1 MSCFIRVTNAQ
12 FTDFPILD
20 SKKSNTLLPNS
31 NRCDLL
37 EKDNIMASKNK
48 NTARKR
54 SCGAYSPATVE
65 SSTKQIGNA
74 TGSINSSLPSLA
86 EPRTPSRKTKV
97 AKRVRFSDPG
107 PPVESLSSY
116 LDKDLST
123 GLTPAI
129 KRTRIDSE
137 DSPSSKETNAKR
149 ARRRRS
155 EPTPRTD
162 SDGVKYECP
171 ELPSETQTFQFLSCS
186 AILDPRARR
195 RIARFGLSEEMNCII
210 ERKREKEKEEKAKEE
225 ELMNLRRG
233 LSALRDVKT
242 EAQDD
247 RIPRTPERIKELSM
261 ARQRIEELE
270 ALLRTYEG
278 SSHAETEWMSQTANE
293 DHEMIFIGDD
303 ITIMDNEMLTT
314 SSSPIPSRVSSS
326 HLLTSDAST
335 QVALQDQEQQ
345 AENNSL
351 NAQLRNMRQEKRA
364 LFKEWR
370 AIVGSNEA
378 GTRDRNPIDSSLYSP
393 ASPPPNFLSQIATT
407 LRKAVSR
414 ESRALKTLETV
425 AKDLSGHGF
434 NGTSASEILSDMGA
448 RFRQARLEL
457 ERAVPGETT
466 SGDLTNWKEIVDM
479 LVERINILVR
489 DLASTREQVSGCEN
503 REIALRNQ
511 FNMTLHRL
519 EQTGKKNKSLEEASD
534 SMAADLMHVRM
545 KTQKLE
551 QDIEILETDKTRLNN
566 AIERYRVDLKI
577 LEELNMKLEDDTLSS
592 MEKASS
598 LRRAN
603 SALDGQNELY
613 KQRIIDLEQS
623 ELDQRAIR
631 EEMQRLL
638 DQRTT
643 ELTALESK
651 IEQLKSE
658 HHEAI
663 VSQSC
668 SHEKQMGAIN
678 VRVSLLTNALN
689 EAQSEIQTL
698 RADKARLQSRL
709 NSLQQLF
716 SRETIHAARERAAA
730 TAQELMEWERK
741 MSALYGGGIG
751 SPQSLQVG
759 QNDNSGDN
767 EHCSTPKGDTAGF
780 APVGSEP
787 ITPSCDR
794 FVNVEIQRG
803 KKRKRRPDSA
813 IEIVEEEEEGEDG
826 FEDSGI
832 ADKS

>member
-1 MSCFIRVTNAQ
+1 
-12 FTDFPILD
+12 
-20 SKKSNTLLPNS
+20 
-31 NRCDLL
+31 
-37 EKDNIMASKNK
+37 MASKNK

-54 SCGAYSPATVE
+54 YCGAYSPATVE
-65 SSTKQIGNA
+65 SNTKQIRNA

-97 AKRVRFSDPG
+97 AKRVRFSDTG

-116 LDKDLST
+116 LDNNLST

-129 KRTRIDSE
+129 KRTRIDSQ

-225 ELMNLRRG
+225 ELMNLRRE

-247 RIPRTPERIKELSM
+247 HIPRTPERIKELSM

-278 SSHAETEWMSQTANE
+278 SSHAESEWMSQNANE
-293 DHEMIFIGDD
+293 DDEMIFIGDD

-326 HLLTSDAST
+326 HLRTSDAST

-345 AENNSL
+345 AEKNSL

-378 GTRDRNPIDSSLYSP
+378 GTRDRNPIDSSLNSP

-414 ESRALKTLETV
+414 ESRALKALETV

-448 RFRQARLEL
+448 RFRQARIEL
-457 ERAVPGETT
+457 ERAVP
-466 SGDLTNWKEIVDM
+466 
-479 LVERINILVR
+479 VR

-503 REIALRNQ
+503 REVALRNQ

-566 AIERYRVDLKI
+566 AIERYRIDLKI
-577 LEELNMKLEDDTLSS
+577 LEELNMKLEDDTISS
-592 MEKASS
+592 REKASS
-598 LRRAN
+598 LRGAN

-689 EAQSEIQTL
+689 EALSEIQTL

-730 TAQELMEWERK
+730 TAQELMEWEQG
-741 MSALYGGGIG
+741 MSALYGSGIG

-759 QNDNSGDN
+759 QNDSSGDN
-767 EHCSTPKGDTAGF
+767 EHCSTPKGDMAGF

>member
-1 MSCFIRVTNAQ
+1 
-12 FTDFPILD
+12 
-20 SKKSNTLLPNS
+20 
-31 NRCDLL
+31 
-37 EKDNIMASKNK
+37 MASKNK

-225 ELMNLRRG
+225 ELMNLRRE

-370 AIVGSNEA
+370 AIVGSNEV

-457 ERAVPGETT
+457 ERAVP
-466 SGDLTNWKEIVDM
+466 
-479 LVERINILVR
+479 VR

-503 REIALRNQ
+503 REVALRNQ

-751 SPQSLQVG
+751 SPQSLQVR

>member
-12 FTDFPILD
+12 FTNFPILD
-20 SKKSNTLLPNS
+20 SKKSNSLLPNS
-31 NRCDLL
+31 SRCDLL

-54 SCGAYSPATVE
+54 YCGAYSPATVE
-65 SSTKQIGNA
+65 SNTKQIRNA

-97 AKRVRFSDPG
+97 AKRVRFSDTG

-116 LDKDLST
+116 LDNNLST

-129 KRTRIDSE
+129 KRTRIDSQ

-225 ELMNLRRG
+225 ELMNLRRE

-247 RIPRTPERIKELSM
+247 HIPRTPERIKELSM

-270 ALLRTYEG
+270 ALLRTYEV
-278 SSHAETEWMSQTANE
+278 H
-293 DHEMIFIGDD
+293 
-303 ITIMDNEMLTT
+303 
-314 SSSPIPSRVSSS
+314 PIPSRVSSS
-326 HLLTSDAST
+326 HLRTSDAST

-345 AENNSL
+345 AEKNSL

-378 GTRDRNPIDSSLYSP
+378 GTRDRNPIDSSLNSP

-414 ESRALKTLETV
+414 ESRALKALETV

-448 RFRQARLEL
+448 RFRQARIEL
-457 ERAVPGETT
+457 ERAVP
-466 SGDLTNWKEIVDM
+466 
-479 LVERINILVR
+479 VR

-503 REIALRNQ
+503 REVALRNQ

-566 AIERYRVDLKI
+566 AIERYRIDLKI
-577 LEELNMKLEDDTLSS
+577 LEELNMKLEDDTISS
-592 MEKASS
+592 REKASS
-598 LRRAN
+598 LRGAN

-689 EAQSEIQTL
+689 EALSEIQTL

-730 TAQELMEWERK
+730 TAQELMEWEQG
-741 MSALYGGGIG
+741 MSALYGSGIG

-759 QNDNSGDN
+759 QNDSSGDN
-767 EHCSTPKGDTAGF
+767 EHCSTPKGDMAGF